1 MMLYNWSLAHIN
13 KKVIMSIYVEKCL
26 LLNKMLNDLETSDE
40 VSH

>member
-13 KKVIMSIYVEKCL
+13 KVIMSIYVEKRL